1 MIHDLT
7 VLSLVCFRDE
17 PFCEGISATIVP
29 MSPATAS
36 DQRRLPSRKD
46 ATVSAWAACYE
57 ELALAGVRS
66 REVTDRIVLHLHR
79 FAEYLLR
86 TYGHEPLETVV
97 RRDVAGWRDA
107 LVSCGLGPSTVN
119 NHLASL
125 TGFFSWAVAQAPD
138 VLPAGNPTSGVRT
151 LALAPLEPRALA
163 PAQVRSLKSVVDRL
177 ERFHSPKGRRKPSGE
192 AQHGHARAMRDRAI
206 VYVLLSTGLRRE
218 ELVTLDVSQVSPR
231 EPGLLRE
238 AKRARLTAVIGK
250 GGTTR
255 TVFLS
260 ADARAA
266 LADYLEHER
275 PRDASADA
283 PAVFLSA
290 VSVASRR
297 PGGRLSPRSINSILE
312 RIGRW
317 HDAEHADPARWVSPL
332 RPHDLR
338 HTFAFALA
346 ETTGKDAFEL
356 ERRLG
361 HRSQRYIARYTNP
374 PEEIAASYVEA
385 M

>member
-1 MIHDLT
+1 
-7 VLSLVCFRDE
+7 
-17 PFCEGISATIVP
+17 
-29 MSPATAS
+29 MSTGTAL
-36 DQRRLPSRKD
+36 DRRRLPSRKD
-46 ATVSAWAACYE
+46 AGVSAWAARYE
-57 ELALAGVRS
+57 ELALTGVRS
-66 REVTDRIVLHLHR
+66 REVTDRIVLHLGR
-79 FAEYLLR
+79 FAKYLSA
-86 TYGHEPLETVV
+86 TYGHERLATMV
-97 RRDVAGWRDA
+97 RRDVVGWRDSLVA
-107 LVSCGLGPSTVN
+107 LGLGPSTVN

-125 TGFFSWAVAQAPD
+125 AGFCGWVAAQDPEALTG
-138 VLPAGNPTSGVRT
+138 GNPTSGVRS
-151 LALAPLEPRALA
+151 LALAPLEPRALT

-177 ERFHSPKGRRKPSGE
+177 ERFHAPKGRRSNGGE
-192 AQHGHARAMRDRAI
+192 AQHGHARALRDRAI

-218 ELVTLDVSQVSPR
+218 ELVTLDVSHISPR
-231 EPGLLRE
+231 EPRLLRE
-238 AKRARLTAVIGK
+238 AKRARLAAVVGK

-260 ADARAA
+260 ADARTA

-275 PRDASADA
+275 PRDASIAA

-297 PGGRLSPRSINSILE
+297 PGGRLSPRSINSILG

-317 HDAEHADPARWVSPL
+317 HDTEHSDPARWVSPL

-346 ETTGKDAFEL
+346 ETTGKDAYEL

>member
-1 MIHDLT
+1 M
-7 VLSLVCFRDE
+7 
-17 PFCEGISATIVP
+17 
-29 MSPATAS
+29 
-36 DQRRLPSRKD
+36 
-46 ATVSAWAACYE
+46 SAWAARYE

-66 REVTDRIVLHLHR
+66 REVTDRIALHLHR
-79 FAEYLLR
+79 FAEYLLQ
-86 TYGHEPLETVV
+86 TYGHDRLATVV

-107 LVSCGLGPSTVN
+107 LVASGVGPSTVN

-125 TGFFSWAVAQAPD
+125 AGFSGWVTAQAPD
-138 VLPAGNPTSGVRT
+138 ALPGGNPTSGVRT
-151 LALAPLEPRALA
+151 LALAPLEPRALT

-177 ERFHSPKGRRKPSGE
+177 ERFHAPKDRRNRTGE
-192 AQHGHARAMRDRAI
+192 SQHGHARAMRDRAI

-218 ELVTLDVSQVSPR
+218 ELVTLDVDQVSP
-231 EPGLLRE
+231 P
-238 AKRARLTAVIGK
+238 VVGK

-260 ADARAA
+260 ADARMA

-275 PRDASADA
+275 PRDASGDA
-283 PAVFLSA
+283 SAVFLSA
-290 VSVASRR
+290 ASVASRR

-317 HDAEHADPARWVSPL
+317 HDAEHSDPARHVSPL

-346 ETTGKDAFEL
+346 ETTGKDAYEL

-374 PEEIAASYVEA
+374 PGEIAASYVEA

>member
-1 MIHDLT
+1 ML
-7 VLSLVCFRDE
+7 
-17 PFCEGISATIVP
+17 
-29 MSPATAS
+29 
-36 DQRRLPSRKD
+36 
-46 ATVSAWAACYE
+46 AWAARYE
-57 ELALAGVRS
+57 ELALTGVRS
-66 REVTDRIVLHLHR
+66 QEVTERIALHLHR
-79 FAEYLLR
+79 FAEYLEA
-86 TYGHEPLETVV
+86 TYGHEKLASMV
-97 RRDVAGWRDA
+97 RRDVVGWCDA
-107 LVSCGLGPSTVN
+107 LVASGLGPSTVN

-125 TGFFSWAVAQAPD
+125 AGFCSWVAAQAPEA
-138 VLPAGNPTSGVRT
+138 LPGGNPTSGVRT
-151 LALAPLEPRALA
+151 LALAPLEPRALT

-177 ERFHSPKGRRKPSGE
+177 ERFHAPKGRRNDRGE

-218 ELVTLDVSQVSPR
+218 ELVTLDVTQVSPR
-231 EPGLLRE
+231 EPGPLRE
-238 AKRARLTAVIGK
+238 AKRARLTAVVGK

-260 ADARAA
+260 ADARTA

-275 PRDASADA
+275 PNDASDETSAL
-283 PAVFLSA
+283 FLSA
-290 VSVASRR
+290 ASIASRR
-297 PGGRLSPRSINSILE
+297 PGGRLSPRSINLVLE

-317 HDAEHADPARWVSPL
+317 HDAEHSDPARWVSPL

-346 ETTGKDAFEL
+346 ETTGKDAYEL

>member
-1 MIHDLT
+1 
-7 VLSLVCFRDE
+7 VL
-17 PFCEGISATIVP
+17 
-29 MSPATAS
+29 
-36 DQRRLPSRKD
+36 
-46 ATVSAWAACYE
+46 AWAARYE
-57 ELALAGVRS
+57 ELALTGVRS
-66 REVTDRIVLHLHR
+66 REVTERIGLHLHR
-79 FAEYLLR
+79 FAEYLEA
-86 TYGHEPLETVV
+86 TYGDQRLGTVV
-97 RRDVAGWRDA
+97 RRDVVGWRDS
-107 LVSCGLGPSTVN
+107 LVASGLGPSTVN

-125 TGFFSWAVAQAPD
+125 AGLCGWVAAQAAEA
-138 VLPAGNPTSGVRT
+138 LPGGNPTSGVRT
-151 LALAPLEPRALA
+151 LALAPLEPRALT

-177 ERFHSPKGRRKPSGE
+177 ERFHAPKGRRSIGE

-218 ELVTLDVSQVSPR
+218 ELVRLDLSQVSPR

-238 AKRARLTAVIGK
+238 AKRARLTAVVGK

-266 LADYLEHER
+266 LADYLEYER

-283 PAVFLSA
+283 SAVFLSA
-290 VSVASRR
+290 VSVVSRR
-297 PGGRLSPRSINSILE
+297 PGGQLSPRSINAILD

-317 HDAEHADPARWVSPL
+317 HDAEHTDPARWISPL
-332 RPHDLR
+332 RPHALR

-346 ETTGKDAFEL
+346 ETTGKDAYEL

-361 HRSQRYIARYTNP
+361 HARSGTSRATPTRPRKSP
-374 PEEIAASYVEA
+374 PRTSRPCDRRRGVAAASRDRR
-385 M
+385 